1 MCGQTGLGVERGGR
15 AQAPLL
21 SGGRCTA
28 PPPYCSPPPH
38 QGILVGRTRDVDDH
52 VMWLLQCSRF
62 EEALVTAEAGGIK
75 PETYDQVG
83 GSLG

>member
-1 MCGQTGLGVERGGR
+1 MKGGGGPR
-15 AQAPLL
+15 PPLL
-21 SGGRCTA
+21 SSGRCTD
-28 PPPYCSPPPH
+28 PPPLLLPPPPH